1 MALDAEKSVADYRTL
16 AAHYDYA
23 TRRINGIRRKAIAA
37 LKLQPGDTVLDVGC
51 GSGFCFAPVMA
62 AIGAKGHIIAFD
74 HSTDLLSVAHGR
86 VADAAWSNVLIVET
100 RAEKLNV
107 GDELA
112 RRGIALPSALI
123 FSYVHDVLQ
132 SEPAI
137 DNLLAQ
143 VAMGARVAVCGT
155 RLWPRSWW
163 PLCVPVNRYL
173 YRTHERYITNREEN
187 FHQPWV
193 KLARRLEDF
202 QVRAYWPGWRYLAT
216 GRVRAGRGFPD
227 K

>member
-1 MALDAEKSVADYRTL
+1 MAVDPEKSVADYRAL
-16 AAHYDYA
+16 AAQYDYA

-37 LKLQPGDTVLDVGC
+37 LKLQPGETVLDVGC

-86 VADAAWSNVLIVET
+86 VADAGWSNVLIVET
-100 RAEKLNV
+100 RAENLNV
-107 GDELA
+107 GAELA
-112 RRGIALPSALI
+112 RLGIALPSALI

-137 DNLLAQ
+137 ENLLAQ
-143 VAMGARVAVCGT
+143 AAPGARVAVCGT

-163 PLCVPVNRYL
+163 PLCMPVNRYL

-202 QVRAYWPGWRYLAT
+202 QVDAYWPGWRYLAT
-216 GRVRAGRGFPD
+216 GRVRAARGFPVQ
-227 K
+227 